1 MVSLRVA
8 VSLCVASLSYLAAAI
23 SLEDIPKCSI
33 PCVIQVMSN
42 PAIANSS
49 IEAMC
54 AAKEM
59 EKTIQDCISEK
70 CTIRES
76 LEFADFVSEVCNV
89 PQEDDRPK
97 YRAIVIAWTGI
108 SLAAVIL
115 LVVSKIF
122 IATPWGLDDSFSVL
136 TFCIIVPC
144 TIFFLRATDD
154 GFGSLRTL
162 YQSDDFSPLL
172 KNMFIWQILFIAGL
186 ACAKTSVLLFFLRIF
201 PSQKFRRMV
210 WTTLA
215 FNTVATTILLVVQLT
230 VGRIVELIWDHEDLA
245 ASMDKYKKP
254 IIIILAHCVVDF
266 CVDVWMLVLPMTQ
279 LYNLGLRTDKKIRV
293 MCMFGIGIFLTVVS
307 LVRLIIQAKVVPNP
321 SETDGNL
328 HSTVIWA
335 VVELN
340 VGFIVAVIAPIRQLF
355 QLIAAAGK
363 SREDSSTNRSR
374 SRTAT
379 FVDRS
384 LVRIKDVDEEQLVIH
399 DVGNLCGTTLNTSS
413 SRGTT
418 KGHEHDDVEL
428 NQLGTISNGE
438 RQN

>member
-1 MVSLRVA
+1 
-8 VSLCVASLSYLAAAI
+8 
-23 SLEDIPKCSI
+23 
-33 PCVIQVMSN
+33 
-42 PAIANSS
+42 
-49 IEAMC
+49 
-54 AAKEM
+54 
-59 EKTIQDCISEK
+59 
-70 CTIRES
+70 
-76 LEFADFVSEVCNV
+76 
-89 PQEDDRPK
+89 
-97 YRAIVIAWTGI
+97 
-108 SLAAVIL
+108 
-115 LVVSKIF
+115 
-122 IATPWGLDDSFSVL
+122 
-136 TFCIIVPC
+136 
-144 TIFFLRATDD
+144 
-154 GFGSLRTL
+154 
-162 YQSDDFSPLL
+162 
-172 KNMFIWQILFIAGL
+172 
-186 ACAKTSVLLFFLRIF
+186 
-201 PSQKFRRMV
+201 
-210 WTTLA
+210 
-215 FNTVATTILLVVQLT
+215 
-230 VGRIVELIWDHEDLA
+230 
-245 ASMDKYKKP
+245 
-254 IIIILAHCVVDF
+254 
-266 CVDVWMLVLPMTQ
+266 
-279 LYNLGLRTDKKIRV
+279 
-293 MCMFGIGIFLTVVS
+293 VVS

-321 SETDGNL
+321 SETGKLALVDVSSCAHAAIDGNL